1 MQTNELIRQ
10 LLNLVRKGTILDVNH
25 QAALCRVASGE
36 LQSNWIPWLSLA
48 AGTTRA
54 WRPPTVG
61 EQVLLI
67 SPGGDPAEA
76 VALCGIYSTKAPAPS
91 NSSDTETVIYPDGA
105 KVEYNHQA
113 HRLTAVLP
121 AGGEIL
127 VESPAT
133 VTVRTASARIEADLV
148 VIDAPTTRCTGNLEV
163 DGAIA
168 AGENITTPADV
179 KAGTVSLASHVHMEQ
194 GDGKLVGK
202 PQ

>member
-1 MQTNELIRQ
+1 MQTNEFIRL
-10 LLNLVRKGTILDVNH
+10 LLNLVRKGTILEVNH

-36 LQSNWIPWLSLA
+36 LQSNWIPWMAIA

-54 WRPPTVG
+54 WRPPTAG

-76 VALCGIYSTKAPAPS
+76 VALCGIYSTKAAAPS
-91 NSSDTETVIYPDGA
+91 DSPDVQITVYPDGA
-105 KVEYNHQA
+105 ELAYDHQA
-113 HRLTAVLP
+113 HRLTVVLP

-127 VESPAT
+127 VESPST
-133 VTVRTASARIEADLV
+133 VTVRTESARLEADLV
-148 VIDAPTTRCTGNLEV
+148 VIDSPTTRMTGNLDV

-179 KAGTVSLASHVHMEQ
+179 KAGAISLANHTHMEQ
-194 GDGKLVGK
+194 GDGKPVGK